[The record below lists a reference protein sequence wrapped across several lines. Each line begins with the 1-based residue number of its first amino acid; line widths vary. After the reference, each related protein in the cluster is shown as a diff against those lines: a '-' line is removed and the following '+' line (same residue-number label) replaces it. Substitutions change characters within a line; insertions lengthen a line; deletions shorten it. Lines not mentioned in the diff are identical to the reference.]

1 MNAADALAIG
11 ISTMATYPP
20 VRNRNDMTAGQYIKY
35 ASDWAL
41 FQRVWAINYQ
51 LSTIGS
57 GQRYIFANY
66 DEFNS
71 YLRGQISCID
81 VYDSNSPGRI
91 LSTIRA
97 PKILASPSQFVN
109 IA

>member
-1 MNAADALAIG
+1 MSL
-11 ISTMATYPP
+11 STLSTLATYVV

-35 ASDWAL
+35 SSDWNF
-41 FQRVWAINYQ
+41 FQRVWETNYQ

-57 GQRYIFANY
+57 SERYNFLSY

-71 YLRGQISCID
+71 YLRGMQACID

-97 PKILASPSQFVN
+97 PNILAPANQFQT
-109 IA
+109 IE